1 MDVNVYE
8 NADEIAM
15 ENQAF
20 TFPLPA
26 SDYDKKG
33 RLKSLRGRMLKKLL
47 KYEFRALLPPLYLCL
62 GLLAAVSVLAC
73 VLFNLPQYDETTG
86 TVTLLVSILYM
97 YALFATPIVPLV
109 VALSRY
115 QKHFFKD
122 EGYLT
127 FSIPASM
134 EEHIFA
140 KHVSGMIATL
150 IGLIAAFLSSAVV
163 YNLIDISDIFGGMLV
178 FDPMANVS
186 PLTVVEDCII
196 SIEWFV
202 GVFCVGGAITC
213 LWQGFRKKWH
223 AVIFGVSVY
232 LLFMI
237 IDVLAIS
244 LENNL
249 FYFFNYHP
257 VGMHVS
263 AWLSIALYA
272 AIIVLCVWFELRTLK
287 YKLNLK

>member
-8 NADEIAM
+8 TANEFADQTE
-15 ENQAF
+15 EF

-62 GLLAAVSVLAC
+62 GLLAAISVLAC

-86 TVTLLVSILYM
+86 TVTLLVSILYI
-97 YALFATPIVPLV
+97 YALFATPIVPLI
-109 VALSRY
+109 VALGRY
-115 QKHFFKD
+115 HKHFFKD

-140 KHVSGMIATL
+140 KHVSGMAATFV
-150 IGLIAAFLSSAVV
+150 GLAATVISAIVV
-163 YNLIDISDIFGGMLV
+163 YNAVPFMDFFEGTIIFVPTRTL
-178 FDPMANVS
+178 S
-186 PLTVVEDCII
+186 PLTIVEDALI
-196 SIEWFV
+196 SLEWFV
-202 GVFCVGGAITC
+202 GIFCVGGALTC

-223 AVIFGVSVY
+223 AVVFGIGAY

-237 IDVLAIS
+237 IEVLAVS
-244 LENNL
+244 FGSDL
-249 FYFFNYHP
+249 FFFFNRDP

-263 AWLSIALYA
+263 AWLSIVLYA